1 MKFKSNMSFGSDI
14 VDAAIKR
21 LKDLDNFDFR
31 NMDLKEQAVSFIR
44 KNEFYDPYIPMAL
57 DICSSFKKNMN
68 LKNLKFFIN
77 VNNARILKLQK
88 ENSFYENYIFSLLR
102 ELENEALNLETL
114 TEEKQIKFFYGSSF
128 AFFNNFS
135 RDKSYGLQFSN
146 KDFLIDHKTKES
158 FKEQEMCSVIKNLGI
173 TLPIIDKT
181 LIPILDIEI
190 INEET
195 TSGDFLFELER
206 SDPMNL
212 VQKNKV
218 FNYSVAFKKH
228 DQKRKYAREKSEL
241 TLLFKLGAKLP
252 VNNLKVTSA
261 SLNAFEIEE
270 ISYIDDQGQRIK
282 INEYEI
288 EGTFESNFLFK
299 QIETDLIFLKINQYN
314 SSGSSEI
321 PSRFVS
327 AQEAILENMNLI
339 SGSLEDV
346 EVIQA
351 DVFDISLNEVEVN
364 LITFETKG
372 IFRSEYKEISNAY
385 SLNLS
390 QSSAIPSL
398 IELKDSYLEDY
409 LILSDEVLIENYLGL
424 KVFAEDGGILI
435 NETIPLVDNKYKQTE
450 YIEPVGNIMRF
461 KLFPLM
467 NGIKAE
473 NVVLQIDLVEEC
485 VTIEEVVEEKVDYEI
500 EETEQEFE
508 LVVTDDRYTADSKV
522 ELLEGINS
530 FVQES
535 MEMEEL
541 DYIITQWVI
550 EDLTRQNDIIEGLID
565 GIINGNI
572 GYGSINIKDF
582 IRDDGLGT
590 LTGIPMDIYWI
601 YEYTQ
606 NVDTGVYSVKLID
619 PNIGIPLNR
628 IDFNDVGRAAKI
640 NVSAAYVNLQN
651 VISTPIYNSYVNNQM
666 YQMYSSSPN
675 WQSVDMD
682 INSHNKTENEILT
695 NNSGSYQSS
704 TSTTTTEVCEEF
716 YRVSFKYPHEL
727 RIGDRFEFY
736 YSEKDFY
743 LSAVVG
749 NIVDDYTILIPKNY
763 IGTIEPSLLGVEL
776 EEYQFYKVPSN
787 ANNIEVYEEA
797 KKLKMGRDYQISP
810 DNGSNWYNSIPLDVK
825 ISILRKKAKAGNFLV
840 KYNKVNHNKFYIAKY
855 FVAPQQWLSKKG
867 EVVLNNNRIELKEPL
882 STNEG
887 IVSSIFVIR
896 NGFKN
901 KYLSPVIYEYNMY
914 GYEEEPLLNKKGLTY
929 NKYLTNRKLRKPAN
943 VN

>member
-1 MKFKSNMSFGSDI
+1 MKFKSNMSFGADI

-31 NMDLKEQAVSFIR
+31 NIDLKEQAVSFIR
-44 KNEFYDPYIPMAL
+44 KNEYYDPYIPMAL

-77 VNNARILKLQK
+77 LNNARILKLQK
-88 ENSFYENYIFSLLR
+88 ENSFYENYIFSLLK
-102 ELENEALNLETL
+102 ELENEALNLESL

-181 LIPILDIEI
+181 LIPIIDIEI

-195 TSGDFLFELER
+195 TSGDFLFELEK
-206 SDPMNL
+206 SNPMNL
-212 VQKNKV
+212 IEKNKV

-228 DQKRKYAREKSEL
+228 DKKRKYAREKSEL

-252 VNNLKVTSA
+252 VNNLKVMSA
-261 SLNAFEIEE
+261 SLSAFEIEE
-270 ISYIDDQGQRIK
+270 ISYIDSEGNRIK

-299 QIETDLIFLKINQYN
+299 QIETDLIFLKISQYN
-314 SSGSSEI
+314 CSGSSEI
-321 PSRFVS
+321 PSRFLG

-339 SGSLEDV
+339 SGSLQEV

-351 DVFDISLNEVEVN
+351 DVFDISLNEVELN

-385 SLNLS
+385 SLNLT

-473 NVVLQIDLVEEC
+473 NVVLQIDLTEEC
-485 VTIEEVVEEKVDYEI
+485 VTTEEIIEEKEDFEI
-500 EETEQEFE
+500 EEENLEVE
-508 LVVTDDRYTADSKV
+508 LIVTDDSYTADSKA
-522 ELLEGINS
+522 ELLEGIND

-550 EDLTRQNDIIEGLID
+550 QDLVRETDIINGLMD
-565 GIINGNI
+565 NIINGNI

-601 YEYTQ
+601 YEYQ
-606 NVDTGVYSVKLID
+606 QDIDTGMYSVRLID
-619 PNIGIPLNR
+619 PSIGIPLNR
-628 IDFNDVGRAAKI
+628 VDFNDIGRAAKI
-640 NVSAAYVNLQN
+640 NVSGAYFNLQEKLN
-651 VISTPIYNSYVNNQM
+651 VPLYNSYVNNQM

-675 WQSVDMD
+675 WQTISLDV
-682 INSHNKTENEILT
+682 NAHNKEKEEIVAS
-695 NNSGSYQSS
+695 NNRSYESSSS
-704 TSTTTTEVCEEF
+704 TITTEICEEF
-716 YRVSFKYPHEL
+716 YKITFKYPHEL
-727 RIGDRFEFY
+727 KIGDRFEFY

-749 NIVDDYTILIPKNY
+749 KIIDDYIILIPKNY
-763 IGTIEPSLLGVEL
+763 IGNIDASLLGIEL

-797 KKLKMGRDYQISP
+797 KKLAMGRDYQISP

-825 ISILRKKAKAGNFLV
+825 ISILRKKAKAGNFLI

-887 IVSSIFVIR
+887 IVSAIFVIR

-914 GYEEEPLLNKKGLTY
+914 GYEEEPLLNKKGLVY
-929 NKYLTNRKLRKPAN
+929 NKYLTNRNLRKPAN

>member
-1 MKFKSNMSFGSDI
+1 MKFKSNISFSSDI
-14 VDAAIKR
+14 IDAAIKR

-31 NMDLKEQAVSFIR
+31 DIDLKEQAVSFIK
-44 KNEFYDPYIPMAL
+44 KNEFYDPYIPMSL

-88 ENSFYENYIFSLLR
+88 ENNFYENYIFSLLK
-102 ELENEALNLETL
+102 ELENEALNLESL

-158 FKEQEMCSVIKNLGI
+158 FREQEMCSVIKNLGI
-173 TLPIIDKT
+173 TLPILDKT
-181 LIPILDIEI
+181 SIPIIDIEI

-195 TSGDFLFELER
+195 TSGDFLFELEK
-206 SDPMNL
+206 SNTMNL

-228 DQKRKYAREKSEL
+228 DSKRKYAREKSEL

-270 ISYIDDQGQRIK
+270 ISYIDGKGKRIK

-299 QIETDLIFLKINQYN
+299 QIETDLIFLKVCQYN
-314 SSGSSEI
+314 STGSSEI
-321 PSRFVS
+321 PNRFLR
-327 AQEAILENMNLI
+327 AEEAILENMNLV
-339 SGSLEDV
+339 SGSLENV
-346 EVIQA
+346 EFIQA
-351 DVFDISLNEVEVN
+351 DVFDISLNEVELN

-385 SLNLS
+385 SLNLT
-390 QSSAIPSL
+390 QSSVIPSL
-398 IELKDSYLEDY
+398 VKLKDSYLEDY

-424 KVFAEDGGILI
+424 KVFTEEGGVLI

-485 VTIEEVVEEKVDYEI
+485 VTVEEIVEEKVDYEI
-500 EETEQEFE
+500 EEAEEEIT
-508 LVVTDDRYTADSKV
+508 LIVTDDSYTADSKI
-522 ELLEGINS
+522 ELLEGIND

-535 MEMEEL
+535 MDMQEL
-541 DYIITQWVI
+541 DYIITQWVVKDI
-550 EDLTRQNDIIEGLID
+550 LDQNIIESLTD
-565 GIINGNI
+565 SLLNGNV

-590 LTGIPMDIYWI
+590 LTGIPMDVYWI

-606 NVDTGVYSVKLID
+606 NVNTGIYSVKLLD
-619 PNIGIPLNR
+619 PSIGIPLTR
-628 IDFNDVGRAAKI
+628 VDFNDVGKAAKI
-640 NVSAAYVNLQN
+640 NISASYVNLKN
-651 VISTPIYNSYVNNQM
+651 VVSASFYNAYVNNQT
-666 YQMYSSSPN
+666 YQMHSSSPN
-675 WQSVDMD
+675 WQSVDLD
-682 INSHNKTENEILT
+682 INSHNKTESEILS
-695 NNSGSYQSS
+695 NNSRSYESS
-704 TSTTTTEVCEEF
+704 TNTTTTEVCEEF
-716 YRVSFKYPHEL
+716 YKVSFKYPHEL

-749 NIVDDYTILIPKNY
+749 NIVDDYIILIPKNY
-763 IGTIEPSLLGVEL
+763 IGSIEPALLGIEL

-840 KYNKVNHNKFYIAKY
+840 KYSKVNHNKFYIAKY

-882 STNEG
+882 ATNEG
-887 IVSSIFVIR
+887 IVSAIFVIR

-914 GYEEEPLLNKKGLTY
+914 GYEEEPLLNKKGLIY
-929 NKYLTNRKLRKPAN
+929 NKYLTNRNLRKPAN